1 MLAPPAPTSATA
13 EPLLGRP
20 TVWIGAAVAASWALT
35 VLLLLAGHGDL
46 VSHHAVVEQLLS
58 APLAVV
64 TFILVWE
71 LMVTAM
77 MLPSVMPVISIV
89 TRVAARGPRPGRTLS
104 VFLAAYFA
112 VWTVF
117 AMAALVGDAGLH
129 WLVHQWSWLHENE
142 HVIPA
147 TLLIG
152 AGIFQL
158 TPLKER
164 CLTECRNPLQFV
176 WRRYLPGARAAWD
189 LGLAHAV
196 FCVGCCW
203 ALMLVM
209 FALGMESLV
218 LMAVVT
224 GVMVAE
230 KTWRAASRLVPVV
243 SAALIGL
250 GLVVG
255 LAPEALNALP
265 PLP

>member
-1 MLAPPAPTSATA
+1 MVAPPAPTSATA
-13 EPLLGRP
+13 APILGRP
-20 TVWIGAAVAASWALT
+20 TVWIGAAVAASWGLT
-35 VLLLLAGHGDL
+35 ALLLLVGHGDL
-46 VSHHAVVEQLLS
+46 VSHHAVIEQVLS

-64 TFILVWE
+64 TFVLVWE
-71 LMVTAM
+71 LMITAM
-77 MLPSVMPVISIV
+77 MLPSAMPVIGIV
-89 TRVAARGPRPGRTLS
+89 ARVAARGPRPGTTLA

-112 VWTVF
+112 VWTAF

-152 AGIFQL
+152 AGVFQL

-176 WRRYLPGARAAWD
+176 WRRYAPGVGAAWR
-189 LGLAHAV
+189 LGLAHAL

-209 FALGMESLV
+209 FALGMESLA
-218 LMAVVT
+218 LMAIIT

-243 SAALIGL
+243 SAGLIGL
-250 GLVVG
+250 GLLVG
-255 LAPEALNALP
+255 LVPEALSGLP